1 MSSNNIN
8 RYEEVF
14 FYPEQPLDNP
24 ANNSY
29 QKRDVIKFFVH
40 RKSLDWY
47 NARLLIS
54 CKLTALNGN
63 LVRVNDNN
71 GMVNGAH
78 SFKKKISFS
87 IDGRDVYDCNYA
99 NQVINIKN

>member
-14 FYPEQPLDNP
+14 FYPEGDLDNP

-29 QKRDVIKFFVH
+29 QKRDVIKFFVN
-40 RKSLDWY
+40 RKSLNWY

-54 CKLTALNGN
+54 FKLTALNGN

-78 SFKKKISFS
+78 SFIHKKKLVLVLMGEKFMI
-87 IDGRDVYDCNYA
+87 
-99 NQVINIKN
+99 VIMQIKL

>member
-14 FYPEQPLDNP
+14 FYPEQSLDNS

-54 CKLTALNGN
+54 FKLTALNGN

-78 SFKKKISFS
+78 SFIKKLVLVLMGEKFI
-87 IDGRDVYDCNYA
+87 I
-99 NQVINIKN
+99 VIMQIKL

>member
-1 MSSNNIN
+1 MKKF
-8 RYEEVF
+8 F

-54 CKLTALNGN
+54 FKLTALNGN
-63 LVRVNDNN
+63 LVRWN
-71 GMVNGAH
+71 GKWR
-78 SFKKKISFS
+78 SFIQKKKLVLVLMGEKFMI
-87 IDGRDVYDCNYA
+87 
-99 NQVINIKN
+99 VIMQIKL

>member
-1 MSSNNIN
+1 MSLN

-14 FYPEQPLDNP
+14 FYPEGNLDNP

-29 QKRDVIKFFVH
+29 QKRDVIKFLVNK
-40 RKSLDWY
+40 KSLDWY

-54 CKLTALNGN
+54 FKLTLLNGN

-78 SFKKKISFS
+78 SFIKKLVLVLMGEKFI
-87 IDGRDVYDCNYA
+87 I
-99 NQVINIKN
+99 VIMQIKL

>member
-14 FYPEQPLDNP
+14 FFYPEGDLDNP

-29 QKRDVIKFFVH
+29 QKRDVIKFFVN
-40 RKSLDWY
+40 RKSLNWY

-54 CKLTALNGN
+54 FKLTALNGN

-78 SFKKKISFS
+78 SFIKKKLVLVLMGEKFI
-87 IDGRDVYDCNYA
+87 I
-99 NQVINIKN
+99 VIMQIKS

>member
-1 MSSNNIN
+1 MSLN

-14 FYPEQPLDNP
+14 FYPEGNLDNP

-29 QKRDVIKFFVH
+29 QKRDVIKFLVNK
-40 RKSLDWY
+40 KSLDWY

-54 CKLTALNGN
+54 FKLTLLNGN

-78 SFKKKISFS
+78 SLKK
-87 IDGRDVYDCNYA
+87 N
-99 NQVINIKN
+99 

>member
-1 MSSNNIN
+1 MKKF
-8 RYEEVF
+8 F

-47 NARLLIS
+47 NARLLMS
-54 CKLTALNGN
+54 FKLTALNGN

-78 SFKKKISFS
+78 SFIKKISFS
-87 IDGRDVYDCNYA
+87 INGEKFMI
-99 NQVINIKN
+99 VIMQIKL